1 MKGKSLALR
10 IFAMV
15 FSALTFIV
23 FALDHIAIIMSSGNT
38 TESTGVSWGD
48 WSEALDGF
56 TEVSDKFAWF
66 RIEQVL
72 TILAV
77 VLAGI
82 IIVAAILQLF
92 LKHKAIDL
100 VAKIAGIALIVISLL
115 VLVFAIIGTIAT
127 ASSVDIGI
135 VSWTQVYFPSFGV
148 FYITIIGLVAGILG
162 LKCGKAPKKK

>member
-10 IFAMV
+10 IFAMI

-23 FALDHIAIIMSSGNT
+23 FALDYVALIISGGGESETTGISWADWADALSKTSAEEFTWFKIAQAMVII
-38 TESTGVSWGD
+38 
-48 WSEALDGF
+48 
-56 TEVSDKFAWF
+56 
-66 RIEQVL
+66 
-72 TILAV
+72 AV
-77 VLAGI
+77 ILAGI

-100 VAKIAGIALIVISLL
+100 VAKIAGIVLIVVSIL
-115 VLVFAIIGTIAT
+115 VLVFSILGTIAT
-127 ASSVDIGI
+127 ATSVDFGI
-135 VSWTQVYFPSFGV
+135 ASMSSLYFPSFGA